1 MIKADKAHEHG
12 EDDGFKADSLSVSS
26 PHSSLIAKCP
36 SSYQQK
42 NPRLRA
48 ARVLVRKGILL
59 LSGEAV

>member
-1 MIKADKAHEHG
+1 MIKSDKVYEHG
-12 EDDGFKADSLSVSS
+12 EDDGFKADSPAISS

-48 ARVLVRKGILL
+48 ARVLVKARVIF
-59 LSGEAV
+59 A